1 MTRRLLPMTATLRRL
16 RPTTERA
23 RLTALYGGLL
33 LLAGGV
39 LAGVIYALLQDDLD
53 ARLGK
58 AVTPVPR
65 GPRMTPDEDTP
76 PGAVQ
81 GDEYT
86 VVPAN
91 KVGEAAKTRT
101 VAALT
106 ATTLSRL
113 LTVSGIALVVFAVL
127 SLFLAWWMAGRVLR
141 PVGVITATARKLSG
155 ENLHQ
160 RIGLKGPPGELKAL
174 ADTFDQML
182 GRLEQLVT
190 AQQRFAANA
199 AHELRT
205 PLAVQRAAAEIGL
218 ADADPERVAWIRA
231 ELIKAADTSERL
243 IESLL
248 LLAATDQGIQ
258 RREDVE
264 MDETVAVV
272 TAGFSD
278 EAREKAIT
286 VTTTVEPLTVPGDP
300 VLLAHLVRNLVA
312 NAVAYNHQGGSIRVH
327 LADRVLRVSNTGPEI
342 PADTVHRLFEPFRR
356 LNERAHTPGEGAGLG
371 LSIVAS
377 IARAHGAEATADANP
392 GGGLSVRVRFP

>member
-1 MTRRLLPMTATLRRL
+1 MTATLRRL

-160 RIGLKGPPGELKAL
+160 RIDLKGPPGELKAL

>member
-1 MTRRLLPMTATLRRL
+1 MTAMVRRLL
-16 RPTTERA
+16 PTTERA

-39 LAGVIYALLQDDLD
+39 LAGVIYALVQDDLD
-53 ARLGK
+53 ARFGR

-65 GPRMTPDEDTP
+65 GPRMNPDEVP
-76 PGAVQ
+76 PGSVR

-91 KVGEAAKTRT
+91 EVGEAARTRT

-113 LTVSGIALVVFAVL
+113 LTVSGVALGVFAVL

-160 RIGLKGPPGELKAL
+160 RIDLKGPPGELKAL

-231 ELIKAADTSERL
+231 ELIKAADSSERL

-248 LLAATDQGIQ
+248 LLAATDQGVQ

-264 MDETVAVV
+264 MNETVAVV

-278 EAREKAIT
+278 EARERAIT
-286 VTTTVEPLTVPGDP
+286 VTTTVEPLRVPGDP

-312 NAVAYNHQGGSIRVH
+312 NAVAYNHQGGRVRVQ
-327 LADRVLRVSNTGPEI
+327 LTGRVLRVSNTGPEI

-356 LNERAHTPGEGAGLG
+356 LNERTHTAGEGAGLG

-392 GGGLSVRVRFP
+392 DGGLSVSVRFP

>member
-1 MTRRLLPMTATLRRL
+1 MTRRPLPMTAMVRRL
-16 RPTTERA
+16 LPTTERA

-39 LAGVIYALLQDDLD
+39 LAGVIYALVQDDLD
-53 ARLGK
+53 ARFGR

-65 GPRMTPDEDTP
+65 GPRMNPDEVP
-76 PGAVQ
+76 PGSVR

-91 KVGEAAKTRT
+91 EVGEAARTRT

-113 LTVSGIALVVFAVL
+113 LTVSGVALGVFAVL

-160 RIGLKGPPGELKAL
+160 RIDLKGPPGELKAL

-231 ELIKAADTSERL
+231 ELIKAADSSERL

-248 LLAATDQGIQ
+248 LLAATDQGVQ

-264 MDETVAVV
+264 MNETVAVV

-278 EAREKAIT
+278 EARERAIT
-286 VTTTVEPLTVPGDP
+286 VTTTVEPLRVPGDP

-312 NAVAYNHQGGSIRVH
+312 NAVAYNHQGGRVRVQ
-327 LADRVLRVSNTGPEI
+327 LTGRVLRVSNTGPEI

-356 LNERAHTPGEGAGLG
+356 LNERTHTAGEGAGLG

-392 GGGLSVRVRFP
+392 DGGLSVSVRFP